1 MAGPWWWHGDGARDA
16 SGGRVGMT
24 CDLVWAWGSEVTT
37 EMVDI
42 VG

>member
-1 MAGPWWWHGDGARDA
+1 MRGAFGL
-16 SGGRVGMT
+16 SEGRVDMT

-37 EMVDI
+37 EMVDV